1 MQSASIVTRAI
12 WAAEPLELI
21 RAELT
26 GDDTATAEG
35 VSAKTGAGP
44 ALALCRKLIDA
55 GFNARRPLHCYRG
68 DTLCLTVTS
77 IGWGAR
83 YTVAEASTGRPCL
96 RRYRPFSAV
105 EMTATVRRNDVAA
118 MPLAIATMAVP

>member
-55 GFNARRPLHCYRG
+55 GFDARRPPHCYRG
-68 DTLCLTVTS
+68 NTLCLTVTP
-77 IGWGAR
+77 IGWGAG
-83 YTVAEASTGRPCL
+83 YTVAEGTSGRPFL
-96 RRYRPFSAV
+96 RRYRPLDLV
-105 EMTATVRRNDVAA
+105 VVAA
-118 MPLAIATMAVP
+118 IVTQREQAA